1 MEAVIELSTQIA
13 LLTQELQRRLLEHGW
28 HQRVAI
34 PIWNPCKPM
43 EKFSMWATHTLT
55 HTN

>member
-34 PIWNPCKPM
+34 PIWNPYKPM